1 MKSNTDRIL
10 LILLCLFVAALG
22 WTIVSGM
29 RERVVE
35 VGDKAP
41 DFRVVTDDGKTMTP
55 EDFGGRVLVL
65 NFWAAWCE
73 PCVEETPS
81 LNRFAR
87 QTAGS
92 GVVVLGISIDRNQ
105 KLYDQ
110 FRQRFHV
117 AFETSRDPEAN
128 IAASYGTY
136 KVPETYII
144 GRDGK
149 VARKIISNIDWTDPE
164 VIRFATSL

>member
-1 MKSNTDRIL
+1 MKSNTDRTL
-10 LILLCLFVAALG
+10 LALLCLLLAALG
-22 WTIVSGM
+22 WTIFSGM
-29 RERVVE
+29 RETVVE

-55 EDFGGRVLVL
+55 KDFGGRVLVL

-92 GVVVLGISIDRNQ
+92 GVVVLGISVDTNQ

-110 FRQRFHV
+110 FRQRYHV
-117 AFETSRDPEAN
+117 AFETARDPDLN
-128 IAASYGTY
+128 IPASYGTY
-136 KVPETYII
+136 KYPETYII

-149 VARKIISNIDWTDPE
+149 VARKIISNIDWMDPE

>member
-1 MKSNTDRIL
+1 MKSNTDRFL

-41 DFRVVTDDGKTMTP
+41 EFTVVTDDGKTITP
-55 EDFGGRVLVL
+55 KDFGGRVLVL

-87 QTAGS
+87 QTAAS

-110 FRQRFHV
+110 FRKRFHV

>member
-1 MKSNTDRIL
+1 MGDCFRNARA
-10 LILLCLFVAALG
+10 CGGGWRLG
-22 WTIVSGM
+22 AGFPRGHRQWKTI
-29 RERVVE
+29 
-35 VGDKAP
+35 
-41 DFRVVTDDGKTMTP
+41 TP
-55 EDFGGRVLVL
+55 TSFGGRVLIL

-81 LNRFAR
+81 LNQFAR

-92 GVVVLGISIDRNQ
+92 GVVVLGISVDKNQ

-110 FRQRFHV
+110 FRRRFRV
-117 AFETSRDPEAN
+117 AFETARDPDLN
-128 IAASYGTY
+128 ISASFGTY
-136 KVPETYII
+136 KYPETYII

-164 VIRFATSL
+164 MIRFVTSL

>member
-1 MKSNTDRIL
+1 MKSKTDRTL
-10 LILLCLFVAALG
+10 LALLCLLVAALG

-55 EDFGGRVLVL
+55 KDFGGRVLVL
-65 NFWAAWCE
+65 NFWAEWCE

-92 GVVVLGISIDRNQ
+92 GVVVLGISVDTNK

-117 AFETSRDPEAN
+117 AFETARDPDSN
-128 IAASYGTY
+128 ISASYGTY
-136 KVPETYII
+136 KYPETYII

-149 VARKIISNIDWTDPE
+149 VARKIISNIDWMDPE